1 MNCFKKLAVLL
12 WDASVPVNIKRRK
25 VLYSQL
31 IAGMQN
37 YSLPKRA
44 QFKNVELKFNY
55 VAVNKTW
62 FCLQGVLQR

>member
-1 MNCFKKLAVLL
+1 MNCFGKLAVLP
-12 WDASVPVNIKRRK
+12 VPVNIKRRK

-37 YSLPKRA
+37 YPLPKRA

-55 VAVNKTW
+55 VAVNKTR
-62 FCLQGVLQR
+62 FCLQSVLQR